1 MPRPLGPVGSDQNI
15 LRHLKATRN
24 AGLVYRAS
32 NDNQLT
38 CFTDAD
44 WAGDKVNRKSTSG
57 VVHHNRRSELQSIE
71 LPNRPYRN
79 HYSAAPVMVNL
90 FSTGTKKK
98 KESVVDDQ
106 QGNSATLRKPTSL
119 SKQAMAKEMDELPQL
134 RDYPAAKCADINI
147 APPDINIA
155 PLRREALFEQKLE
168 LCSHVFNFED
178 VSAYTNHCFNHF
190 FTGSIIEKRE
200 GD

>member
-1 MPRPLGPVGSDQNI
+1 
-15 LRHLKATRN
+15 
-24 AGLVYRAS
+24 
-32 NDNQLT
+32 
-38 CFTDAD
+38 
-44 WAGDKVNRKSTSG
+44 
-57 VVHHNRRSELQSIE
+57 
-71 LPNRPYRN
+71 
-79 HYSAAPVMVNL
+79 MVNL

-134 RDYPAAKCADINI
+134 RDYPAAK
-147 APPDINIA
+147 
-155 PLRREALFEQKLE
+155 REALFEQKLE

>member
-1 MPRPLGPVGSDQNI
+1 
-15 LRHLKATRN
+15 
-24 AGLVYRAS
+24 
-32 NDNQLT
+32 
-38 CFTDAD
+38 
-44 WAGDKVNRKSTSG
+44 
-57 VVHHNRRSELQSIE
+57 
-71 LPNRPYRN
+71 
-79 HYSAAPVMVNL
+79 MVNL

-106 QGNSATLRKPTSL
+106 QGNSATQRKPTSL

-134 RDYPAAKCADINI
+134 RDYPAAKRA
-147 APPDINIA
+147 DINIA